1 MKNTGNLLVRALN
14 LGLLAGAWLVVPG
27 GERTEWWREWSAEL
41 WQARREH
48 ECDGRVS
55 WASERTLI
63 NFCLGA
69 YQDALCLRRLESSD
83 TPRTSR
89 ALWGRLAMHY
99 GAGGIAGSELYAD
112 ACTSRR
118 TRQTELVPG
127 DRHDQDW
134 C

>member
-55 WASERTLI
+55 WAAERTLL

-69 YQDALCLRRLESSD
+69 YQDALCLRRLNRRRFA
-83 TPRTSR
+83 PHIVC
-89 ALWGRLAMHY
+89 ALGRPGNALRCW
-99 GAGGIAGSELYAD
+99 LY
-112 ACTSRR
+112 CW
-118 TRQTELVPG
+118 QQVIP
-127 DRHDQDW
+127 
-134 C
+134 